1 MKSKEHCDSTISC
14 SALLLIS
21 GRKIKMY
28 YQKCRKNDH
37 LDINARYLKKNCYNE
52 ESTIEKT
59 RYLYFYKR
67 RIYYA
72 LRNLWRLNRNTS

>member
-37 LDINARYLKKNCYNE
+37 LDINGIKEYGNALPQDMINAFKGVEGRLKE
-52 ESTIEKT
+52 IRFIIQVEK
-59 RYLYFYKR
+59 RV
-67 RIYYA
+67 
-72 LRNLWRLNRNTS
+72 S

>member
-1 MKSKEHCDSTISC
+1 MVVIVCVEIFDAYRRTYKVPYDRAWTDFKSKEHCDSTISC

-37 LDINARYLKKNCYNE
+37 LDTNY
-52 ESTIEKT
+52 
-59 RYLYFYKR
+59 
-67 RIYYA
+67 
-72 LRNLWRLNRNTS
+72 

>member
-1 MKSKEHCDSTISC
+1 MDRFKKRTEKYKMKSKEHCDSTISC

-37 LDINARYLKKNCYNE
+37 LDTNY
-52 ESTIEKT
+52 
-59 RYLYFYKR
+59 
-67 RIYYA
+67 
-72 LRNLWRLNRNTS
+72 